1 MTKAEII
8 AKIAEETGLTKNQ
21 ADNALSTLVEVMT
34 DEMKANGT
42 VTLASFGSFTVV
54 RREARKGHNP
64 KTMAPMDIPAS
75 NAVKFKC
82 AKALKDCVNCD

>member
-1 MTKAEII
+1 MTKAELIT
-8 AKIAEETGLTKNQ
+8 KIAEDSGLSKSQ
-21 ADNALSTLVEVMT
+21 ADKVLSTLVDVMT
-34 DEMKANGT
+34 NEIKTNGS
-42 VTLASFGSFTVV
+42 VTLASLGSFNVV

-82 AKALKDCVNCD
+82 AKALKDAVN